1 MEAWFTEWFDA
12 DYAAL
17 YAHRDGAEAALA
29 VETAL
34 LKAPELAQGPVLDL
48 ACGEGR
54 HLAALRQH
62 NPEAFGLDLS
72 ATLLAR
78 APEPLRPWLLRGDMR
93 ALPLR
98 PGSLAGITLW
108 FTPFGYFPDAE
119 NRAVMMALGGRLRPG
134 GVLLLDLFNPAF
146 LARTLIPEDVV
157 EREGL
162 RVHSRRSLEDAF
174 VVKRMTLTRRADGRT
189 REVVERVRIYA
200 PEAVDAMAAGAG
212 LVRRET
218 WGGYG
223 GSPFDPDASAR
234 WIGLYKVKA

>member
-34 LKAPELAQGPVLDL
+34 LKAPELTRGPVLDL

-54 HLAALRQH
+54 HLGELRQH

-78 APEPLRPWLLRGDMR
+78 APAALRPWLLRGDMR
-93 ALPLR
+93 ALPFR
-98 PGSLAGITLW
+98 PGTLAGITLW

-119 NRAVMMALGGRLRPG
+119 NRAVVMALGQGLRPG
-134 GVLLLDLFNPAF
+134 GVLLLDLFNPKL
-146 LARTLIPEDVV
+146 LARTLVPEDVV

-162 RVHSRRSLEDAF
+162 RVHSRRSLENGQ
-174 VVKRMTLTRRADGRT
+174 VVKRMTLTHRADGRT
-189 REVVERVRIYA
+189 REVVERVRLYL
-200 PEAVDAMAAGAG
+200 PEAVDAMAAEAD
-212 LVRRET
+212 LVRVET
-218 WGGYG
+218 WGDYG
-223 GSPFDPDASAR
+223 GGPFDPESSPR
-234 WIGLYKVKA
+234 WIGLYKVKP

>member
-1 MEAWFTEWFDA
+1 MDAWFAEWFDE

-17 YAHRDGAEAALA
+17 YAHRDGAEAAVA

-34 LKAPELAQGPVLDL
+34 LKAPELADGPVLDL

-78 APEPLRPWLLRGDMR
+78 APAALRPWLLRGDMR
-93 ALPLR
+93 ALPFR
-98 PGSLAGITLW
+98 PGALAGITLW

-119 NRAVMMALGGRLRPG
+119 NRAVVKALGRCLRPG
-134 GVLLLDLFNPAF
+134 GVLLLDLFNPKL
-146 LARTLIPEDVV
+146 LARTLVPEDVV

-162 RVHSRRSLEDAF
+162 RVRSQRSLEDGF
-174 VVKRMTLTRRADGRT
+174 VLKRMSLTRLDDGRT
-189 REVVERVRIYA
+189 REVVERVRLYP
-200 PEAVDAMAAGAG
+200 PEAMDVLAAEAG
-212 LVRRET
+212 LMRVET
-218 WGGYG
+218 WGEYRGR
-223 GSPFDPDASAR
+223 PFDSESSPR
-234 WIGLYKVKA
+234 WIALYKVKP